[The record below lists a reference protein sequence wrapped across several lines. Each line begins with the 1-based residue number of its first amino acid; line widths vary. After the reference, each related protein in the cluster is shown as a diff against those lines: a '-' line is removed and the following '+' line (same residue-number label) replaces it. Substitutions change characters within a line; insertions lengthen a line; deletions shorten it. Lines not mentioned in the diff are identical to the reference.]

1 MRFDGAKLRERAGV
15 YARLMRLDRPIG
27 AWLLLWPA
35 LWALW
40 LAGEGRPEPWTVVVF
55 VAGVVLMR
63 SAGCVINDYADR
75 DLDGH
80 VRRTQHRPFAR
91 GEVSSREAFTLF
103 AVLCLAAFC
112 LVLTLGWF
120 TVALSLVALVLA
132 ATYPFMKRY
141 THLPQVYL
149 GMAFGWA
156 VPMAFAAESG
166 TIPPGGWLL
175 YVAAVL
181 WTTIYD
187 TMYAMVDRE
196 DDLRMGARS
205 TAILFGDGDRF
216 ILGVMQVFLFI
227 VLLVVGSRFEFE
239 WGYYHAGLAVAAGLA
254 IWQQYLIRRREP
266 DACFRAFLNN
276 NWFGMAIFLGLVLHY
291 LAL

>member
-1 MRFDGAKLRERAGV
+1 MRIDGMRLRERAGV

-40 LAGEGRPEPWTVVVF
+40 LAGEGSPDPWNVVVF
-55 VAGVVLMR
+55 VGGVILMR

-75 DLDGH
+75 GIDGH
-80 VRRTQHRPFAR
+80 VHRTRYRPFAQ
-91 GEVSSREAFTLF
+91 GEVSTREALGLF
-103 AVLCLAAFC
+103 LILCLLAFG
-112 LVLTLGWF
+112 LVLTLDWF
-120 TVALSLVALVLA
+120 TIALSLVALFLA

-156 VPMAFAAESG
+156 VPMAFAAETG
-166 TIPPGGWLL
+166 AVAQGGWLL

-196 DDLRMGARS
+196 DDLRIGVKS
-205 TAILFGDGDRF
+205 TAILFGDGDRV
-216 ILGVMQVFLFI
+216 IIGVLQVLLFI
-227 VLLVVGSRFEFE
+227 VLLVVGSRFELD
-239 WGYYHAGLAVAAGLA
+239 WGYYHAGLIVAAILA
-254 IWQQYLIRRREP
+254 LWQQYLIRNRDP

-276 NWFGMAIFLGLVLHY
+276 NWFGMAIFIGLLLHY
-291 LAL
+291 LDS

>member
-1 MRFDGAKLRERAGV
+1 MRERAGV

-40 LAGEGRPEPWTVVVF
+40 LAGEGRPDPWNVVVF
-55 VAGVVLMR
+55 ACGVILMR

-75 DLDGH
+75 GIDGH
-80 VRRTQHRPFAR
+80 VHRTRHRPFAQ
-91 GEVSSREAFTLF
+91 GEVSTREAFGLF
-103 AVLCLAAFC
+103 IALSLCAFG
-112 LVLTLGWF
+112 LVLTLDRF
-120 TVALSLVALVLA
+120 TVALSLVALFLA

-156 VPMAFAAESG
+156 VPMAFAAETG
-166 TIPPGGWLL
+166 AIPQGAWLL

-196 DDLRMGARS
+196 DDLRIGVKS
-205 TAILFGDGDRF
+205 TAILFGDGDRM
-216 ILGVMQVFLFI
+216 IIGVLQVLLFI
-227 VLLVVGSRFEFE
+227 VLLVVGSRFGIDR
-239 WGYYHAGLAVAAGLA
+239 GYYHAGLAVAAILA
-254 IWQQYLIRRREP
+254 LWQQCLIRSREP

-276 NWFGMAIFLGLVLHY
+276 NWFGMAIFIGLLLHS
-291 LAL
+291 LAS